1 MDEGLWRQKPLAS
14 WKAIP
19 MTSRTLVPSSTTSIP
34 TTLAVPDVGFR
45 IVQRIIRRV
54 VLPEPLGP
62 RITIISPSLTVKFRP
77 RRASVFPYLFERFS
91 VSTANKL
98 GKRPLVRMGD
108 KNVEP
113 TPLRCSA
120 GSTFANLGRMLS
132 TSGTMSHDMKFGVCV
147 PNYGESSSAEALR
160 NIASEAERAG
170 CDSLWTTDHL
180 LMPRNSGT
188 PYERILDSITTL
200 SYLAA
205 ITSRVKLGISSLITA
220 MRNPV
225 VVAKQLATIDNLSDG
240 RLLLA
245 TSVGWNEKEFAH
257 LASNFHNRGKRLDA
271 SIRLIRALWRGETSF
286 KSRILGVEFSD
297 VVFEPRPIQRHLTM
311 WIGGTSKAA
320 MKRAA
325 TLGDAWHPNVQPLD
339 QFTKL
344 VAEFRETS
352 PVAKTKEIC
361 VRIAINT
368 KAEKSEYMSAQGERR
383 IMLSGNQAQNKK
395 ILSGLEQLG
404 VSYIVAVPS
413 PDGKASVPNQVDAIN
428 TLSRL
433 LR

>member
-19 MTSRTLVPSSTTSIP
+19 ITSRTLVPSPTTSIP

-45 IVQRIIRRV
+45 IVQRIMSRV
-54 VLPEPLGP
+54 VLPEPFGP
-62 RITIISPSLTVKFRP
+62 RITIISPSVTVKFKA
-77 RRASVFPYLFERFS
+77 RRASVLPYLFERFS

-98 GKRPLVRMGD
+98 GKPPFVEMGD

-113 TPLRCSA
+113 TPR
-120 GSTFANLGRMLS
+120 GSSQGPGPPIWKNVIS
-132 TSGTMSHDMKFGVCV
+132 KPHNPHDMKFGVCV
-147 PNYGESSSAEALR
+147 PNYGESSSTEALR
-160 NIASEAERAG
+160 TVALEAERGG
-170 CDSLWTTDHL
+170 CDSIWTTDHV

-188 PYERILDSITTL
+188 PYERIFDSITTL

-240 RLLLA
+240 MIMLA

-257 LASNFHNRGKRLDA
+257 LGSNFHNRGKRLDA
-271 SIRLIRALWRGETSF
+271 SIRLIRALWKGETKF
-286 KSRILGVEFSD
+286 KSRILGLEFSD
-297 VVFEPRPIQRHLTM
+297 AVFEPRPSQKHLTI

-325 TLGDAWHPNVQPLD
+325 TLGDAWHPNVQPLH
-339 QFTKL
+339 QFAKL
-344 VAEFRETS
+344 MAEFRETS
-352 PVAKTKEIC
+352 PEAKTKEIC
-361 VRIAINT
+361 VRIGINT
-368 KAEKSEYMSAQGERR
+368 KAEQSEYKSPQGERR
-383 IMLSGNQAQNKK
+383 IMLSGNHAQNKQ
-395 ILSGLEQLG
+395 ILSALHHLAAP
-404 VSYIVAVPS
+404 YTPPAPT
-413 PDGKASVPNQVDAIN
+413 PAANPTVPNHAHPIKP
-428 TLSRL
+428 LPRL
-433 LR
+433 LS